1 MNVAAALA
9 SGLLVA
15 ASPPVSPVVAR
26 AVVPPSA
33 VAAACPVP
41 ERRPPDPARPR
52 YDVAVDADPSRPT
65 VTGSLTVVFTPDL
78 PVDRL
83 VLRLWPNGGRRG
95 PGAPTL
101 TVDALSVDD
110 VGGLRVRRPDPTRLD
125 VDLGRTVPAGSAL
138 TVALRFTLTVPGSAD
153 ERWSRSGRSM
163 RIGTFHPV
171 LAWEPGIGWN
181 TTPATTAR
189 GEAVMTPVA
198 SYRLTVRTAPDLT
211 VLATGTQ
218 EPGTAPGETVFT
230 ADAVRDVAVSIGRFR
245 TVTASVDAGGPG
257 PVMVTVGVG
266 EGIGES
272 PERYRDRIVSALR
285 DLARRYGPAPYP
297 WYSLAVTPG
306 LRGGIEFPGHV
317 MQGPGSSGRT
327 TPHEVA
333 HQWFY
338 GLVGNDQ
345 GRDPWI
351 DEGLASWAEARVE
364 GTLADFR
371 ARPLPADAAGR
382 TGAPMRYWD
391 THGGSYYRGVYV
403 QTVQVLASL
412 GRPDDVD
419 CALAVLVARRA
430 HAVATT
436 ADVVAVLDERIP
448 GAAAVLRRAG
458 LGGSG

>member
-1 MNVAAALA
+1 MPIVSFLAQGLTAPPARSAAA
-9 SGLLVA
+9 
-15 ASPPVSPVVAR
+15 PSPVPTPGVC
-26 AVVPPSA
+26 S
-33 VAAACPVP
+33 VP
-41 ERRPPDPARPR
+41 ERRAPDPTRTR
-52 YDVAVDADPSRPT
+52 YDVAIDADPVRPT
-65 VTGSLTVVFTPDL
+65 VTGSLSAVFTPDL

-95 PGAPTL
+95 PSAPTL
-101 TVDALSVDD
+101 NVDALSVDG
-110 VGGLRVRRPDPTRLD
+110 VGGQRVRRPDPTRLD
-125 VDLGRTVPAGSAL
+125 VELGRTVPAGTAL
-138 TVALRFTLTVPGSAD
+138 TVALRFTLTVPGRAD

-163 RIGTFHPV
+163 RMGTFHPV
-171 LAWEPGIGWN
+171 LAWEPGVGWN

-198 SYRLTVRTAPDLT
+198 SYRLTVRTPPDLT
-211 VLATGTQ
+211 VLASGAPTAGS
-218 EPGTAPGETVFT
+218 APGETVFT

-245 TVTASVDAGGPG
+245 TATASVDAGGSS
-257 PVMVTVGVG
+257 PVAVTVGVA

-272 PERYRDRIVSALR
+272 PERYRDRVVSALR
-285 DLARRYGPAPYP
+285 ELTRRYGPAPYP
-297 WYSLAVTPG
+297 WYSLAITPG
-306 LRGGIEFPGHV
+306 LQGGIEFPGHV

-338 GLVGNDQ
+338 ALVGNDQ

-364 GTLADFR
+364 GTLAAFD
-371 ARPLPADAAGR
+371 ARPVPGDAVGR

-412 GRPDDVD
+412 GRSDDVD
-419 CALAVLVARRA
+419 CALAVLAARRA

-436 ADVVAVLDERIP
+436 SDVVAVIEERIP

-458 LGGSG
+458 LTG